1 MSKSPILD
9 IVALDADDTLW
20 ENEHFFRLTEKDF
33 QSLLADHADPDH
45 LAERLIEIER
55 RNLRL
60 YGFGIKGFTLSM
72 IETAIEVTD
81 GQVSGK
87 TIGELVEIGR
97 TLMQHPIHLVAGA
110 RETVETLAVDY
121 SLMLITKGDLFDQER
136 KIAQSGLADLFD
148 RIEIVGD
155 KNPDAYRRVFETTGV
170 AADRVLMAGNSVRS
184 DVLPVLE
191 IGGWA
196 VFVPHPLTWAF
207 EHAEEPAHHERF
219 RRVGALSDL
228 PELIAGL

>member
-1 MSKSPILD
+1 MSKSTALD

-72 IETAIEVTD
+72 IETAIEITN
-81 GQVSGK
+81 GEVSGK
-87 TIGELVEIGR
+87 TIAELVEIGR

-110 RETVETLAVDY
+110 RETVETLATDY

-155 KNPDAYRRVFETTGV
+155 KTPEAYQRVFETAGV
-170 AADRVLMAGNSVRS
+170 APDRVLMAGNSVKS
-184 DVLPVLE
+184 DVLPVLD
-191 IGGWA
+191 IGGWG

-207 EHAEEPAHHERF
+207 EHAEEPAQHVRF
-219 RRVGALSDL
+219 RRVGALTDL
-228 PELIAGL
+228 PELVAGL